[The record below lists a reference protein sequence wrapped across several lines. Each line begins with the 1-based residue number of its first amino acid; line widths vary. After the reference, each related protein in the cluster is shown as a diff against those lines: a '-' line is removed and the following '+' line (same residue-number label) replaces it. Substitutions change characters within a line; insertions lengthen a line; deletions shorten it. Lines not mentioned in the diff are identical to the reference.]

1 MRSYRSRL
9 DNDLPRWREA
19 GWLTAEGEA
28 SIRED
33 VARHGRSLELA
44 PALAIIGAVLI
55 GFAAMSFIAANWD
68 EMSRLARLA
77 LIFASLGT
85 AYGIAG
91 ILF

>member
-1 MRSYRSRL
+1 MWSYRSKL

-28 SIRED
+28 SIRKD
-33 VARHGRSLELA
+33 VASHGRSLELA

-68 EMSRLARLA
+68 EPAFCSSAAIPLSRMQP
-77 LIFASLGT
+77 SWPE
-85 AYGIAG
+85 
-91 ILF
+91 